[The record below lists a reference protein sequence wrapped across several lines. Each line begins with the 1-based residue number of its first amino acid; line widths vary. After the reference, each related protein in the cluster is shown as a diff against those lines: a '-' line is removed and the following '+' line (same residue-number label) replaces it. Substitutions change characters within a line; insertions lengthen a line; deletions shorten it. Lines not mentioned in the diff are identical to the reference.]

1 MNVEIVIIAAVAEN
15 GVIGRDGKLPW
26 HIPEDLR
33 RFRQLTLGHCVIMG
47 RKTFESIGKPLEG
60 RKNIVITSQKGYE
73 AEGVAVVH
81 SLEEAFEGCEGTAF
95 VIGGSSVF
103 EETLPLASRL
113 ELTLIHRV
121 VEGDVYF
128 PPVGKE
134 WKEAAREDREG
145 FSFVTYRKVK

>member
-1 MNVEIVIIAAVAEN
+1 MEIVIIAAVAEN
-15 GVIGRDGKLPW
+15 GVIGRDGKLHW

-121 VEGDVYF
+121 VAGDVYF

-134 WKEAAREDREG
+134 WEEAAREDRDG
-145 FSFVTYRKVK
+145 FSFVTYRKK